1 MPYPNH
7 WFSTGCEKAT
17 LLELSKYTAYSADLF
32 QWRFE
37 NMLSPRSP
45 VCRNTSD
52 GEGREDSLCIWME
65 CSLVSRA
72 QHLVPLEM
80 KPSL

>member
-7 WFSTGCEKAT
+7 WFSTDYEKAA
-17 LLELSKYTAYSADLF
+17 LLEISKYIAYSADLF

-37 NMLSPRSP
+37 NMLSP
-45 VCRNTSD
+45 VCRSTSD
-52 GEGREDSLCIWME
+52 GGGGEASLCIWME

-72 QHLVPLEM
+72 QNLVPLEM
-80 KPSL
+80 RPNL